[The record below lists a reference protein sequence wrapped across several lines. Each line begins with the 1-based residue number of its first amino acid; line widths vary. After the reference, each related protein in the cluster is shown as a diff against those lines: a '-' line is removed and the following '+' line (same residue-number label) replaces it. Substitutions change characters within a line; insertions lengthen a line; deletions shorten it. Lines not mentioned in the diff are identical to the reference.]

1 MRMYYVTVWFDG
13 NYIMPYY
20 VNLSASEK
28 ADEMIFYKKLN
39 LKEREPA
46 RIIAWSLREL

>member
-1 MRMYYVTVWFDG
+1 MYYVTVWFDG

-28 ADEMIFYKKLN
+28 ADEMTFSEKLN
-39 LKEREPA
+39 LKQRKSTA
-46 RIIAWSLREL
+46 FIIAWSLRE

>member
-13 NYIMPYY
+13 NYIMPYF

-28 ADEMIFYKKLN
+28 ADEMTFFEKLN
-39 LKEREPA
+39 LKQRQPES
-46 RIIAWSLREL
+46 IIAWSLRE